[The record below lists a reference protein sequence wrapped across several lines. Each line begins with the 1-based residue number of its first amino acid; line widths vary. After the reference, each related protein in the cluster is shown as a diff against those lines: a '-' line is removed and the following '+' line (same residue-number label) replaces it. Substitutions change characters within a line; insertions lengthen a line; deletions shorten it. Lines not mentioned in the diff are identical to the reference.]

1 MTLLLAIA
9 CAPAFDAQFEDS
21 QPVHDGWSVDATLG
35 GVGLA
40 APGQALRVPIRAELQ
55 GIPACEGCVV
65 EHQAEL
71 QLAVRLPKT
80 ESATVNLSLMR
91 DDEVV
96 VARSIVNADH
106 ALLSAPI
113 FADCV
118 RACSEALWL
127 VVDAETPTEL
137 SWHAQ
142 GRSVSTLDRP
152 EWSPGQARLALSTP

>member
-1 MTLLLAIA
+1 MILLLTIA
-9 CAPAFDAQFEDS
+9 CAPAFEGNFDDS
-21 QPVHDGWSVDATLG
+21 QPVHDGWSVEATLG
-35 GVGLA
+35 GIGMA
-40 APGQALRVPIRAELQ
+40 APGQALRVPIHAQLQ
-55 GIPACEGCVV
+55 GVPACQGCVV

-91 DDEVV
+91 ESEVI
-96 VARSIVNADH
+96 VARSIVNADR

-113 FADCV
+113 FEGCI
-118 RACSEALWL
+118 RSCTEALWL
-127 VVDAETPTEL
+127 VVDADRPTEL

-152 EWSPGQARLALSTP
+152 EWSAGDTRLALTTP